1 MARTASLSEVEEEED
16 EEEDRRLRPPVVVV
30 VAAVEEHL
38 RTNLTE
44 EVAVVV
50 AVARRKRCFNGC
62 DVVRLHTL
70 SASIALPFFVFFSFF
85 TKLKKGFMCVFVG
98 LSTSAT
104 YEFGPQNGL
113 GLFFLFFFFFFF
125 FFFEGKKIHFFKTK

>member
-1 MARTASLSEVEEEED
+1 MARTASRSEVEEED
-16 EEEDRRLRPPVVVV
+16 EEDRRLRPPVVVV

-38 RTNLTE
+38 RANLTE

-70 SASIALPFFVFFSFF
+70 SASIALPFFVFFSF

-113 GLFFLFFFFFFF
+113 GLFFLFFFSSFFFF
-125 FFFEGKKIHFFKTK
+125 F

>member
-1 MARTASLSEVEEEED
+1 MARTASLSEVEDE
-16 EEEDRRLRPPVVVV
+16 EEEDRRVRPPVVVV
-30 VAAVEEHL
+30 AAEEEHL

-70 SASIALPFFVFFSFF
+70 SASMALH
-85 TKLKKGFMCVFVG
+85 
-98 LSTSAT
+98 
-104 YEFGPQNGL
+104 
-113 GLFFLFFFFFFF
+113 FLCFLLPLY
-125 FFFEGKKIHFFKTK
+125 

>member
-1 MARTASLSEVEEEED
+1 MARTASLSEVED

-70 SASIALPFFVFFSFF
+70 SASILLCLSLFSSPSS
-85 TKLKKGFMCVFVG
+85 
-98 LSTSAT
+98 LS
-104 YEFGPQNGL
+104 
-113 GLFFLFFFFFFF
+113 
-125 FFFEGKKIHFFKTK
+125 